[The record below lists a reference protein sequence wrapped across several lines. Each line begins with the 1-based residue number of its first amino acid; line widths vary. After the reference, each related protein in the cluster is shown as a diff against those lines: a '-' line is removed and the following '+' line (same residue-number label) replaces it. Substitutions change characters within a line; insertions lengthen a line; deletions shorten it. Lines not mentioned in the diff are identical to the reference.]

1 MSYQEL
7 NTDLLEGGMVLL
19 TAEPSLQPFFIL
31 NYVSVCAC
39 VHMSAGV
46 LGGQ

>member
-1 MSYQEL
+1 MLGMTPGPLEEEL
-7 NTDLLEGGMVLL
+7 GLL